1 MCYVKCFMCHDST
14 LPQTFAKPFNFQ
26 HQEGSCQSKKYSD
39 HVWIKKCLQKLAYI
53 FFSNAKI
60 SAKLHLSPVKMV
72 WLVQKQP
79 SRGAVRKR
87 CSKNMQQIY
96 RKTPMLKLQSNFI
109 EITLRYGCSPVN
121 LLHILR
127 TPFSRS
133 TSGRLLLLVHDFL
146 TLTSPFRE
154 KHKVLTEFPAGNYL
168 LNVNNRKIRKRC
180 EICSKLTIKT
190 PEPRQ

>member
-1 MCYVKCFMCHDST
+1 MLLGKGV
-14 LPQTFAKPFNFQ
+14 
-26 HQEGSCQSKKYSD
+26 
-39 HVWIKKCLQKLAYI
+39 
-53 FFSNAKI
+53 AKI
-60 SAKLHLSPVKMV
+60 
-72 WLVQKQP
+72 
-79 SRGAVRKR
+79 
-87 CSKNMQQIY
+87 CSKFTG
-96 RKTPMLKLQSNFI
+96 KHPWKLQSNFI

-154 KHKVLTEFPAGNYL
+154 KHKVLTEFPAGIYL

>member
-1 MCYVKCFMCHDST
+1 MHCQKDKQELMDVNKRLISTKNVLFKCFMCHDST

-60 SAKLHLSPVKMV
+60 SAKLHLLPVKMV

-87 CSKNMQQIY
+87 CSKNMQQFY
-96 RKTPMLKLQSNFI
+96 RKTPMEVAK
-109 EITLRYGCSPVN
+109 
-121 LLHILR
+121 
-127 TPFSRS
+127 
-133 TSGRLLLLVHDFL
+133 
-146 TLTSPFRE
+146 
-154 KHKVLTEFPAGNYL
+154 
-168 LNVNNRKIRKRC
+168 
-180 EICSKLTIKT
+180 
-190 PEPRQ
+190 